1 MGDQLVVLLD
11 KLKSKM
17 IKSAKKK
24 KKKPKEYARLEKS
37 TSVRMEIK
45 SVKARQIITR
55 TLKAADEP
63 GKISISS

>member
-24 KKKPKEYARLEKS
+24 KKPKEYARLEKS
-37 TSVRMEIK
+37 MSVRMEIK

>member
-1 MGDQLVVLLD
+1 MGDQLVVMLD

-24 KKKPKEYARLEKS
+24 KPKEYARLQKS

-55 TLKAADEP
+55 TLKAADQP